1 MCLFKMHIHRIQ
13 DKRDVYAKEEDRI

>member
-1 MCLFKMHIHRIQ
+1 MHIHRIQ